1 MLRSVCLLAFVTAAS
16 AFLAPRAPAP
26 RAWGARLRAEGGE
39 MEGALEDLLGAG
51 AAESAGED
59 NAPAVS
65 AEFAASVK
73 ADSAAIQRQIAGGGS
88 ADIDGLKAEGAQRVA
103 EREKLQKQCV
113 FSFFQTFFG
122 ASKAAR
128 ARARA
133 SGAQSREPVPPP
145 FVSRARRYAKAT
157 LAGGTGAAE
166 MRDEENEA
174 DDYKRPSRR
183 SWSGGL
189 YGDKA

>member
-1 MLRSVCLLAFVTAAS
+1 MRF
-16 AFLAPRAPAP
+16 F
-26 RAWGARLRAEGGE
+26 
-39 MEGALEDLLGAG
+39 
-51 AAESAGED
+51 
-59 NAPAVS
+59 
-65 AEFAASVK
+65 
-73 ADSAAIQRQIAGGGS
+73 
-88 ADIDGLKAEGAQRVA
+88 
-103 EREKLQKQCV
+103 V
-113 FSFFQTFFG
+113 FSNVFG

-128 ARARA
+128 ARARVG
-133 SGAQSREPVPPP
+133 GAKP
-145 FVSRARRYAKAT
+145 RARPSSLFVARAHCGRYAKAT

>member
-39 MEGALEDLLGAG
+39 LEGALEDLLGAG

-88 ADIDGLKAEGAQRVA
+88 ADVDGLKAEGAQRIA

-113 FSFFQTFFG
+113 FSFFQTFS
-122 ASKAAR
+122 ALRRRR

-145 FVSRARRYAKAT
+145 FLSRARRYAKAT